1 MAVMA
6 PKSTKSTDLH
16 EAELLRRVRP
26 DDWTN
31 PAPRQLYDLVVVG
44 GGPAGL
50 AAAEWAMRLGLR
62 VAIVERY
69 RLGGDSLHTGTIP
82 SKSIIR
88 TAGVHAIMPR
98 AEEFGAPPP
107 RDLAVDFQTVMARMR
122 RIRSRIAE
130 YHSADRLRAQGAHVF
145 FGSAHFAASDAL
157 MVGDARLRFRKAL
170 VATGSQP
177 QRPAI
182 PGLEE
187 AGYLTSDTI
196 FDQVTLPRRLAII
209 GGGPLGCEAAQT
221 FSRLGTHVTLVQ
233 DEPKF
238 LPHEE
243 RDASQLLSFALARD
257 GVDTRLNTAI
267 LGVTVENG
275 VKILDTANDAAR
287 YRIEADEIL
296 LGIGRTP
303 NVADLG
309 LQAADIAFDPGT
321 GVVVDDFLRT
331 TNPRV
336 YAAGD
341 VCIPLRFTNAAE
353 ATARMAVQNA
363 FAAKRRRLSLM
374 TIPWCTYC
382 DPEIAHVGM
391 HVWDASERSVPV
403 KSFTVM
409 MQDVARAITDGQ
421 DDGFVKIHVKLGTD
435 KILGAT
441 IVASKASEMINEIS
455 VAMSSGIGM
464 RKLARVLHTYPAQ
477 SDAIRMAALAYTL
490 DQPVSWLQRTYAR
503 WFT

>member
-1 MAVMA
+1 MAVTG
-6 PKSTKSTDLH
+6 PKSTKPADH
-16 EAELLRRVRP
+16 EGDLLRRVRP
-26 DDWTN
+26 VDWTN
-31 PAPRQLYDLVVVG
+31 PVAKPLYDLVIVG

-50 AAAEWAMRLGLR
+50 AAAEWAIRLGLR
-62 VAIVERY
+62 VALIERH
-69 RLGGDSLHTGTIP
+69 RLGGDSLNTGTVP
-82 SKSIIR
+82 SKAIIR
-88 TAGVHAIMPR
+88 TAGVRMIMPR
-98 AEEFGAPPP
+98 AEEYGAPASPDPP
-107 RDLAVDFQTVMARMR
+107 VDFQTVMARMR

-130 YHSADRLRAQGAHVF
+130 YHSADRLRAQGVDVF
-145 FGSAHFAASDAL
+145 FGSAHFAASNTL
-157 MVGDARLRFRKAL
+157 MAGDTPIRFKKAL
-170 VATGSQP
+170 IATGSQP
-177 QRPAI
+177 QRSSV

-187 AGYLTSDTI
+187 AGYLTSETI
-196 FDQVTLPRRLAII
+196 FDIASLPRRLAII

-233 DEPKF
+233 DDPKF

-243 RDASQLLSFALARD
+243 RDASQLLSFSLARD
-257 GVDTRLNTAI
+257 GVDTRLNTVV
-267 LGVTVENG
+267 LGVHVENG
-275 VKILDTANDAAR
+275 VKILDTANDDAR
-287 YRIEADEIL
+287 YRIEADDIL
-296 LGIGRTP
+296 LSIGRTP
-303 NVADLG
+303 NIGDLG
-309 LQAADIAFDPGT
+309 LDAAGIAFDAKT
-321 GVVVDDFLRT
+321 GITVDDFLRT

-341 VCIPLRFTNAAE
+341 VCLSLKFTNAAE

-391 HVWDASERSVPV
+391 HVWDASERSVPI

-421 DDGFVKIHVKLGTD
+421 DDGFIKIHVKLGTD

-441 IVASKASEMINEIS
+441 IVAARASEMINEIS
-455 VAMSSGIGM
+455 VAMSTGIGM

-477 SDAIRMAALAYTL
+477 SDAIRLAALAYTL
-490 DQPVSWLQRTYAR
+490 DEPVSWLQKAYAR
-503 WFT
+503 WFA

>member
-1 MAVMA
+1 MAVMGL
-6 PKSTKSTDLH
+6 KSTKSTDLH
-16 EAELLRRVRP
+16 ERDLLRRVRP
-26 DDWTN
+26 DDWQN
-31 PAPRQLYDLVVVG
+31 PVAKQLYDLVVVG

-50 AAAEWAMRLGLR
+50 AAAEWAIRLGLR
-62 VAIVERY
+62 VALVERY
-69 RLGGDSLHTGTIP
+69 RLGGDSLHTGTVP
-82 SKSIIR
+82 SKAIIR

-98 AEEFGAPPP
+98 AEEFGAPPAHELP
-107 RDLAVDFQTVMARMR
+107 VDFQTVMARMR

-130 YHSADRLRAQGAHVF
+130 YHSADRLRAQGIDVF
-145 FGSAHFAASDAL
+145 FGGAHFTASDAL
-157 MVGDARLRFRKAL
+157 LVGDTRLRFKKAL

-177 QRPAI
+177 QRSTI

-187 AGYLTSDTI
+187 AGYLTSESV
-196 FDQVTLPRRLAII
+196 FELAALPKRLAII

-243 RDASQLLSFALARD
+243 RDASQLLSFSLARD
-257 GVDTRLNTAI
+257 GVDTRLNTVI
-267 LGVTVENG
+267 LDVRVEND
-275 VKILDTANDAAR
+275 VKILETANDDAR

-296 LGIGRTP
+296 LSIGRTP

-309 LQAADIAFDPGT
+309 LVTAGIAFDPAT
-321 GVVVDDFLRT
+321 GIVVDDFLRT
-331 TNPRV
+331 TNPRI

-341 VCIPLRFTNAAE
+341 VCLSLRFTNAAE

-363 FAAKRRRLSLM
+363 FAAKRRRVSLM

-391 HVWDASERSVPV
+391 HVWDASERSVPI

-441 IVASKASEMINEIS
+441 IVASRASEMINEIS
-455 VAMSSGIGM
+455 VAMSTGIGM
-464 RKLARVLHTYPAQ
+464 RKLARVVHTYPAQ
-477 SDAIRMAALAYTL
+477 SDAIRQAALAYTL
-490 DQPVSWLQRTYAR
+490 DQPVSWLQKTYAR
-503 WFT
+503 WFA

>member
-1 MAVMA
+1 MAVTG
-6 PKSTKSTDLH
+6 PKSTKPADH
-16 EAELLRRVRP
+16 EGDLLRRVRP
-26 DDWTN
+26 VDWTN
-31 PAPRQLYDLVVVG
+31 PVAKPLYDLVIVG

-50 AAAEWAMRLGLR
+50 AAAEWAIRLGLR
-62 VAIVERY
+62 VALIERH
-69 RLGGDSLHTGTIP
+69 RLGGDSLNTGTVP
-82 SKSIIR
+82 SKAIIR
-88 TAGVHAIMPR
+88 TAGVRMIMPR
-98 AEEFGAPPP
+98 AEEYGAPASPDPP
-107 RDLAVDFQTVMARMR
+107 VDFQTVMARMR

-130 YHSADRLRAQGAHVF
+130 YHSADRLRAQGVDVF
-145 FGSAHFAASDAL
+145 FGAARFAAADAL
-157 MVGDARLRFRKAL
+157 TVGDTRLRFKKAL

-177 QRPAI
+177 QHPTI

-196 FDQVTLPRRLAII
+196 FDVTSLPKRLAII
-209 GGGPLGCEAAQT
+209 GGGPLGCEAAQA
-221 FSRLGTHVTLVQ
+221 FSRLGTHVTIVQ
-233 DEPKF
+233 NEPKF

-243 RDASQLLSFALARD
+243 RDASQLLSFSLARD
-257 GVDTRLNTAI
+257 GVDTRLNTLV
-267 LGVTVENG
+267 LGVRVENG
-275 VKILDTANDAAR
+275 VKILDTANDDAR
-287 YRIEADEIL
+287 YRIDADEIL
-296 LGIGRTP
+296 LSIGRTP
-303 NVADLG
+303 NLGDLDLEASG
-309 LQAADIAFDPGT
+309 IAFDANKGI
-321 GVVVDDFLRT
+321 VVDDFLRT

-341 VCIPLRFTNAAE
+341 VCLSLKFTNAAE

-391 HVWDASERSVPV
+391 HVWDASERSVPI

-421 DDGFVKIHVKLGTD
+421 DDGFIKIHVKLGTD

-441 IVASKASEMINEIS
+441 IVAARASEMINEIS
-455 VAMSSGIGM
+455 VAMSTGIGM

-477 SDAIRMAALAYTL
+477 SDAIRLAALAYTL
-490 DQPVSWLQRTYAR
+490 DEPVSWLQKAYAR
-503 WFT
+503 WFA

>member
-1 MAVMA
+1 MAVMGL
-6 PKSTKSTDLH
+6 KSTKSTDLH
-16 EAELLRRVRP
+16 ERDLLRRVRP
-26 DDWTN
+26 DDWQN
-31 PAPRQLYDLVVVG
+31 PVAKQLYDLVVVG

-50 AAAEWAMRLGLR
+50 AAAEWAIRLGLR
-62 VAIVERY
+62 VALVERY
-69 RLGGDSLHTGTIP
+69 RLGGDSLHTGTVP
-82 SKSIIR
+82 SKAIIR

-98 AEEFGAPPP
+98 AEEFGAPPAHELP
-107 RDLAVDFQTVMARMR
+107 VDFQTVMARMR

-130 YHSADRLRAQGAHVF
+130 YHSADRLRAQGIDVF
-145 FGSAHFAASDAL
+145 FG
-157 MVGDARLRFRKAL
+157 GDTRLRFKKAL

-177 QRPAI
+177 QRSTI

-187 AGYLTSDTI
+187 AGYLTSESV
-196 FDQVTLPRRLAII
+196 FELAALPKRLAII

-243 RDASQLLSFALARD
+243 RDASQLLSFSLARD
-257 GVDTRLNTAI
+257 GVDTRLNTVI
-267 LGVTVENG
+267 LDVRVENG
-275 VKILDTANDAAR
+275 VKILETANDDAR

-296 LGIGRTP
+296 LSIGRTP

-309 LQAADIAFDPGT
+309 LVTAGIAFDPAT
-321 GVVVDDFLRT
+321 GIVVDDFLRT
-331 TNPRV
+331 TNPRI

-341 VCIPLRFTNAAE
+341 VCLSLRFTNAAE

-363 FAAKRRRLSLM
+363 FAAKRRRVSLM

-391 HVWDASERSVPV
+391 HVWDASERSVPI

-441 IVASKASEMINEIS
+441 IVASRASEMINEIS
-455 VAMSSGIGM
+455 VAMSTGIGM
-464 RKLARVLHTYPAQ
+464 RKLARVVHTYPAQ
-477 SDAIRMAALAYTL
+477 SDAIRQAALAYTL

-503 WFT
+503 WFA

>member
-1 MAVMA
+1 MAVTG
-6 PKSTKSTDLH
+6 PKSTKPADH
-16 EAELLRRVRP
+16 EEDLLRRVRP
-26 DDWTN
+26 ADWIN
-31 PAPRQLYDLVVVG
+31 PVPKPLYDLVIVG

-50 AAAEWAMRLGLR
+50 AAAEWATRLGLR
-62 VAIVERY
+62 VALIERH
-69 RLGGDSLHTGTIP
+69 RLGGDSLNTGTVP
-82 SKSIIR
+82 SKAIIR
-88 TAGVHAIMPR
+88 TAGVRMIMPR
-98 AEEFGAPPP
+98 AEEYGAPASPDPP
-107 RDLAVDFQTVMARMR
+107 VDFQTVMARMR

-130 YHSADRLRAQGAHVF
+130 YHSAERLRVQGVDVF
-145 FGSAHFAASDAL
+145 FGNAHFAASNTLLA
-157 MVGDARLRFRKAL
+157 GDTPMRFKKAL
-170 VATGSQP
+170 IATGSRP
-177 QRPAI
+177 QRPAV

-187 AGYLTSDTI
+187 AGYLTSETI
-196 FDQVTLPRRLAII
+196 FDLTSLPRRLAII

-233 DEPKF
+233 DDPKF

-243 RDASQLLSFALARD
+243 RDASQLLSFSLARD
-257 GVDTRLNTAI
+257 GVDTRLNTFV
-267 LGVTVENG
+267 LGVRVENG
-275 VKILDTANDAAR
+275 VKILDTANDDAR

-296 LGIGRTP
+296 LSIGRTP
-303 NVADLG
+303 NVGELG
-309 LQAADIAFDPGT
+309 LDAAGIAFDDKT
-321 GVVVDDFLRT
+321 GITVDDFLRT

-341 VCIPLRFTNAAE
+341 VCLSLQFTNAAE

-363 FAAKRRRLSLM
+363 FAAKRRRISLM

-391 HVWDASERSVPV
+391 HVWDASERSVEI

-421 DDGFVKIHVKLGTD
+421 DDGFVKIHVKVGTD

-441 IVASKASEMINEIS
+441 IVASRASEMINEIS
-455 VAMSSGIGM
+455 VAMSTGIGM

-477 SDAIRMAALAYTL
+477 SDAIRQAALAYTL
-490 DQPVSWLQRTYAR
+490 DQPVSWLQKAYAR
-503 WFT
+503 WFA

>member
-1 MAVMA
+1 MAVTG
-6 PKSTKSTDLH
+6 PKSTKPADH
-16 EAELLRRVRP
+16 EGDLLRRVRP
-26 DDWTN
+26 VDWTD
-31 PAPRQLYDLVVVG
+31 PVAKPLYDLVIVG

-50 AAAEWAMRLGLR
+50 AAAEWAIRLGLR
-62 VAIVERY
+62 VALIERH
-69 RLGGDSLHTGTIP
+69 RLGGDSLNTGTVP
-82 SKSIIR
+82 SKAIIR
-88 TAGVHAIMPR
+88 TAGVRMIMPR
-98 AEEFGAPPP
+98 AEEYGAPASPDPP
-107 RDLAVDFQTVMARMR
+107 VDFQTVMARMR

-130 YHSADRLRAQGAHVF
+130 YHSADRLRAQGVDVF
-145 FGSAHFAASDAL
+145 FGSAHFAASNTL
-157 MVGDARLRFRKAL
+157 MAGDTPIRFKKAL
-170 VATGSQP
+170 IATGSQP
-177 QRPAI
+177 QRSSV

-187 AGYLTSDTI
+187 AGYLTSETI
-196 FDQVTLPRRLAII
+196 FDIASLPRRLAII

-233 DEPKF
+233 DDPKF

-243 RDASQLLSFALARD
+243 RDASQLLSFSLARD
-257 GVDTRLNTAI
+257 GVDTRLNTVV
-267 LGVTVENG
+267 LGVCVENG
-275 VKILDTANDAAR
+275 VKILDTANDDAR
-287 YRIEADEIL
+287 YRIEADDIL
-296 LGIGRTP
+296 LSIGRTP
-303 NVADLG
+303 NVGDLG
-309 LQAADIAFDPGT
+309 LDAAGIAFDAKT
-321 GVVVDDFLRT
+321 GITVDDFLRT

-341 VCIPLRFTNAAE
+341 VCLSLKFTNAAE

-391 HVWDASERSVPV
+391 HVWDASERSVPI

-421 DDGFVKIHVKLGTD
+421 DDGFIKIHVKLGTD

-441 IVASKASEMINEIS
+441 IVAARASEMINEIS
-455 VAMSSGIGM
+455 VAMSTGIGM

-477 SDAIRMAALAYTL
+477 SDAIRLAALAYTL
-490 DQPVSWLQRTYAR
+490 DEPVSWLQKAYAR
-503 WFT
+503 WFA

>member
-1 MAVMA
+1 MAVTG

-16 EAELLRRVRP
+16 EGDLLRRVRP
-26 DDWTN
+26 PDWTN
-31 PAPRQLYDLVVVG
+31 PVARQLYDLVVVG

-50 AAAEWAMRLGLR
+50 AAAEWAIRLGLR
-62 VAIVERY
+62 IALIERR
-69 RLGGDSLHTGTIP
+69 RLGGDSLNTGTVP
-82 SKSIIR
+82 SKAIVR
-88 TAGVHAIMPR
+88 TAGVRAILPR
-98 AEEFGAPPP
+98 AEEFGAPASP
-107 RDLAVDFQTVMARMR
+107 DLPVDFPTVMARMR

-130 YHSADRLRAQGAHVF
+130 YHSADRLRAQGVDVF
-145 FGSAHFAASDAL
+145 FGSAHFAASNAL
-157 MVGDARLRFRKAL
+157 TLDDTLMRFKKAL
-170 VATGSQP
+170 IATGSQP
-177 QRPAI
+177 QRSTI

-187 AGYLTSDTI
+187 AGYLTSETI
-196 FDQVTLPRRLAII
+196 FDLASQPKRLAII

-243 RDASQLLSFALARD
+243 RDASQLLSFSLARD
-257 GVDTRLNTAI
+257 GVDTRLNT
-267 LGVTVENG
+267 LVLDVRVENG

-287 YRIEADEIL
+287 YRIDADEIL
-296 LGIGRTP
+296 LSIGRTP

-309 LQAADIAFDPGT
+309 LAAAGIAFDPAKGI
-321 GVVVDDFLRT
+321 VVDDFLRT

-341 VCIPLRFTNAAE
+341 VCLSLRFTNAAE
-353 ATARMAVQNA
+353 ASARMAVQNA
-363 FAAKRRRLSLM
+363 FAARRRRLSQM

-391 HVWDASERSVPV
+391 HVWDASERSVPI

-435 KILGAT
+435 RILGAT
-441 IVASKASEMINEIS
+441 IVASRASEMINEIS
-455 VAMSSGIGM
+455 VAMSTGIGM

-477 SDAIRMAALAYTL
+477 SDAIRLAALAYTL
-490 DQPVSWLQRTYAR
+490 DQPVSWLQKAYAR
-503 WFT
+503 WFA